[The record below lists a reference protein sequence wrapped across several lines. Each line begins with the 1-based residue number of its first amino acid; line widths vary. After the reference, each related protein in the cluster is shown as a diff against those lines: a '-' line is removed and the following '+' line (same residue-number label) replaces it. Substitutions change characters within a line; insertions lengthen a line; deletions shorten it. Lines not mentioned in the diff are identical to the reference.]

1 MIDNKNFKKF
11 IKENNG
17 LLNKLRMKYI
27 YLPNNSKEQ
36 CGTDNVG
43 RFSESV

>member
-1 MIDNKNFKKF
+1 MIDNKNFKRF

-27 YLPNNSKEQ
+27 YIPNNSKEQ
-36 CGTDNVG
+36 YEDL
-43 RFSESV
+43 